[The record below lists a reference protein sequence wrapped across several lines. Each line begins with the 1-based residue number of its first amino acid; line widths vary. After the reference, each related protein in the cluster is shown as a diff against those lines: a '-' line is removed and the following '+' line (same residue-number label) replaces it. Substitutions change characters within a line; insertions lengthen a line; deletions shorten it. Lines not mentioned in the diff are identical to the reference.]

1 MSLIKRYIESEKL
14 KGNDPLHEDHEDF
27 IDDDY
32 WCHYAGMPSP
42 SFYDDPEAG
51 DVE

>member
-1 MSLIKRYIESEKL
+1 MSKIKSLLDE
-14 KGNDPLHEDHEDF
+14 NDEFVDF

-42 SFYDDPEAG
+42 SFYDDPEAN

>member
-1 MSLIKRYIESEKL
+1 MSKIKSLLDET
-14 KGNDPLHEDHEDF
+14 EDF
-27 IDDDY
+27 VDFVDDDY

-42 SFYDDPEAG
+42 LFYDDPEAG

>member
-1 MSLIKRYIESEKL
+1 MSKIKIL
-14 KGNDPLHEDHEDF
+14 LEDRDDFIDF

-42 SFYDDPEAG
+42 NAYDNTEG
-51 DVE
+51 QDVG

>member
-1 MSLIKRYIESEKL
+1 MSKIKTLLDET
-14 KGNDPLHEDHEDF
+14 EDFVDF

-42 SFYDDPEAG
+42 NAYDDGEG
-51 DVE
+51 LDIE

>member
-1 MSLIKRYIESEKL
+1 MSKIKTL
-14 KGNDPLHEDHEDF
+14 LEDTEDFVDF

-42 SFYDDPEAG
+42 TAYDNTEGNDIG
-51 DVE
+51 

>member
-1 MSLIKRYIESEKL
+1 MSKIKQL
-14 KGNDPLHEDHEDF
+14 LEDREDFVDF

-42 SFYDDPEAG
+42 SAYDDGEEQ

>member
-1 MSLIKRYIESEKL
+1 MSKIKQL
-14 KGNDPLHEDHEDF
+14 LEDRENFVDF

-42 SFYDDPEAG
+42 NAYDDGEG
-51 DVE
+51 LDIE

>member
-1 MSLIKRYIESEKL
+1 MSKIKQL
-14 KGNDPLHEDHEDF
+14 LEDREDFVDF

-42 SFYDDPEAG
+42 NAYDDGEG
-51 DVE
+51 LDIE

>member
-1 MSLIKRYIESEKL
+1 MSKIKIL
-14 KGNDPLHEDHEDF
+14 LEDRDDFIDF

-42 SFYDDPEAG
+42 NAYDNSEG
-51 DVE
+51 QDVG

>member
-1 MSLIKRYIESEKL
+1 MSKIKQL
-14 KGNDPLHEDHEDF
+14 LEDKEDFVDF

-42 SFYDDPEAG
+42 NAYDDGEG
-51 DVE
+51 LDIE

>member
-1 MSLIKRYIESEKL
+1 MSKIKQLI
-14 KGNDPLHEDHEDF
+14 EDREDFVDF

-42 SFYDDPEAG
+42 NAYDDGEG
-51 DVE
+51 LDIE

>member
-1 MSLIKRYIESEKL
+1 MSKIKSL
-14 KGNDPLHEDHEDF
+14 LEDRDDFVDF

-42 SFYDDPEAG
+42 SFYDDPEAD

>member
-1 MSLIKRYIESEKL
+1 MSKIKQL
-14 KGNDPLHEDHEDF
+14 LEDKEDFVDF

-42 SFYDDPEAG
+42 NAYDDGEG
-51 DVE
+51 LDTE